1 VSTRKIQLLDPI
13 VINQIAAGEVV
24 ERPLSVV
31 KELTENSI
39 DAGASMITVEIKGGG
54 ITYIRV
60 TDNGCG
66 ISKEDIRTAFLQ
78 HATSKVSKP
87 DDLNR
92 ISTLG
97 FRGEALSSIAAVSHA
112 EMVTKTV
119 TDLTGMRIQ
128 LSGADVISEKEIGCA
143 EGTSVIIRNL
153 FSNTPARLKFL
164 KKPGSEGALISDF
177 INRLALGRPDIGI
190 KYINNGATVL
200 SANGSGDLKSAIL
213 HVFGQEYLKKL
224 IELNER
230 DNDLLLSGYITKPE
244 VSRANRAHQN
254 FFINSRYIKSTW
266 LQRAVEDAYSD
277 RVMKGRFPVY
287 VLNLYIRPEMIDV
300 NVHPC
305 KLDVRFRDENVVFG
319 FVRDAVSRALAGT
332 IVIPSVSLRDKTEN
346 LMEHES
352 GLLEAGARATGTVA
366 PTGYEDMDVRIGYE
380 ENGDRIGHEDR
391 GNQTGFNCRGD
402 RPRSPVI
409 RESDKISD
417 LYKTDAYSISDLRK
431 INDNYEIA
439 DTYRIDDLHNVSD
452 ANGIDEQNDRDSTCQ
467 STTSHVFLPQYQII
481 GQFFQTYWI
490 VEHCDSVYII
500 DQHAAHERIL
510 YEDIKNQLKTS
521 EPASQRMLLPLA
533 LNLTPI
539 ERLILDENRSLI
551 ESLGFEIEDLGGSN
565 AALCAVPVLLKDPE
579 SAGFFIEI
587 LDKLNHIEVTDK
599 TAVYDLKLDAI
610 AQSAC
615 KAAVRAKDKL
625 SDTEARALIEKMLA
639 LPNPFTCPHG
649 RPTVVEMTKHE
660 WEKKFKRN

>member
-1 VSTRKIQLLDPI
+1 MSAKKIQLLDTI
-13 VINQIAAGEVV
+13 MINQIAAGEVV

-39 DAGASMITVEIKGGG
+39 DAGASMITVEIKDGG

-87 DDLNR
+87 DDLTKIN
-92 ISTLG
+92 TMG
-97 FRGEALSSIAAVSHA
+97 FRGEALSSIASVSQA
-112 EMVTKTV
+112 EMVTKTA
-119 TDLTGMRIQ
+119 TDITGVRIQ
-128 LSGADVISEKEIGCA
+128 LSGSDIISEKEIGCA

-177 INRLALGRPDIGI
+177 MNRLVLGRPDIGI
-190 KYINNGATVL
+190 KYINNGTTVL
-200 SANGSGDLKSAIL
+200 SANGCGDLKSAIL
-213 HVFGQEYLKKL
+213 HVYGREYLKTL

-230 DNDLLLSGYITKPE
+230 ENDLHLIGYITKPE

-266 LQRAVEDAYSD
+266 LQMAVEDGYSD

-305 KLDVRFRDENVVFG
+305 KLDVRFRDENAVFAFIRG
-319 FVRDAVSRALAGT
+319 AIDRALTGTVIIPSISVRDRPEDL
-332 IVIPSVSLRDKTEN
+332 LDRD
-346 LMEHES
+346 S
-352 GLLEAGARATGTVA
+352 GLLEAGARATRMVA
-366 PTGYEDMDVRIGYE
+366 PTECISERTIDTRHGEGTI
-380 ENGDRIGHEDR
+380 NTIGHIGEGTADTIEYIGGTVDPTEYINEGRSDR
-391 GNQTGFNCRGD
+391 T
-402 RPRSPVI
+402 RSPVL
-409 RESDKISD
+409 RESEKIDEFRKISD
-417 LYKTDAYSISDLRK
+417 TYETDDLR
-431 INDNYEIA
+431 IIS
-439 DTYRIDDLHNVSD
+439 T
-452 ANGIDEQNDRDSTCQ
+452 QDRDMVPQ
-467 STTSHVFLPQYQII
+467 AFLPQYRII
-481 GQFFQTYWI
+481 GQFFQAYWI
-490 VEHCDSVYII
+490 VEYSDSIYII
-500 DQHAAHERIL
+500 DQHAAHERVL
-510 YEDIKNQLKTS
+510 YEEIRKQLKNS
-521 EPASQRMLLPLA
+521 EPASQRLLLPLA
-533 LNLTPI
+533 LNLTPT
-539 ERLILDENRSLI
+539 EQLILDENRSLI
-551 ESLGFEIEDLGGSN
+551 ESLGFEIEDLGDLN

-587 LDKLNHIEVTDK
+587 LDKLNHIEAMDK
-599 TAVYDLKLDAI
+599 TAIYDLKLDAI

-615 KAAVRAKDKL
+615 KAAVKARDKL

-639 LPNPFTCPHG
+639 LSNPFTCPHG